1 MKTVLV
7 TGATGFLGKYVV
19 EELVE
24 HGYQVR
30 AFGRNS
36 KVGRSLENSS
46 VSFFQ
51 GDLTKVE
58 DVVEACKGMDMVVH
72 AGALSTVWGPWEDFY
87 QANVLGTK
95 YVLQACRENGV
106 QRLVYVSSP
115 SIYAAPKDQLGIKE
129 SDAPEEN
136 NLNNY
141 IRSKLASE
149 KLFKDYPDVPSIILR
164 PRGLFGIGDTSILPR
179 VINLSQKIGIPLI
192 GDGRQL
198 MDMTCVENV
207 ALAIR
212 LAIEAPE
219 AKGEVY
225 NITNGEAR
233 AFRDLLEE
241 SLTGLGYPIK
251 YRKIPAALLSGI
263 ASCLEFIYKTLNL
276 KGEPALT
283 RYTYYLLRYSQ
294 TLDISKAEKDLG
306 YRPKISISEGIEQY
320 VQDYRKH

>member
-19 EELVE
+19 EELVD
-24 HGYQVR
+24 HGYLVR
-30 AFGRNS
+30 AFGRNR
-36 KVGRSLENSS
+36 KVSYSLENSS
-46 VSFFQ
+46 VSFFK
-51 GDLTKVE
+51 GDLTKAE
-58 DVVEACKGMDMVVH
+58 DVAEACKGMDMVVH

-95 YVLQACRENGV
+95 HVLEACRQAGI

-115 SIYAAPKDQLGIKE
+115 SIYAAPKEQLAIKE

-212 LAIEAPE
+212 LALEAPE
-219 AKGEVY
+219 AKGDIY
-225 NITNGEAR
+225 NITNGEPR

-241 SLTGLGYPIK
+241 CLTGLGYPIK
-251 YRKIPAALLSGI
+251 YRKIPATLLSGI
-263 ASCLEFIYKTLNL
+263 ASSLEFLYKTLNL

-294 TLDISKAEKDLG
+294 TLDISKAEKELG
-306 YRPKISISEGIEQY
+306 YHPKISISEGIEQY